1 MRKTVHT
8 RWLLAQ
14 VCPVCEQRS
23 VMHLVECPECDSLG
37 AICDEDG
44 AGYLDARDISGE
56 TTVDPES
63 TACAKCGVRNL
74 AGFVPTSSGRVIE
87 AGFSPSDFEGF

>member
-44 AGYLDARDISGE
+44 AGYLDARDISGA
-56 TTVDPES
+56 TTVDFIRCDFNSTLYILDIES
-63 TACAKCGVRNL
+63 TRW
-74 AGFVPTSSGRVIE
+74 
-87 AGFSPSDFEGF
+87 